1 MSLLLLFS
9 TLEALESG
17 VGSFDYSRLAA
28 TAQRLLARFGK
39 AGKLERPTW
48 TGPKHSPVEGPPTIY
63 DAVFVVGNYSSREV
77 DGTRI
82 LQTDKKLI
90 IAPSLAVEPKLSDL
104 LDDGEPVRLK
114 IMDVKTIRPATRT
127 LAYIAQV
134 RR

>member
-1 MSLLLLFS
+1 MSLLLLFN
-9 TLEALESG
+9 TLQALESG
-17 VGSFDYSRLAA
+17 VGSYDYSRLEA
-28 TAQRLLARFGK
+28 TALRLIARFGM

-48 TGPKHSPVEGPPTIY
+48 TGPKHTPVPGEPEVY
-63 DAVFVVGNYSSREV
+63 DAIFVIGSYSSREI

-82 LQTDKKLI
+82 LQTDKKAI

-104 LDDGEPVRLK
+104 LNDGEAGRLK
-114 IMDVKTIRPATRT
+114 IMDVKTIRPAITT